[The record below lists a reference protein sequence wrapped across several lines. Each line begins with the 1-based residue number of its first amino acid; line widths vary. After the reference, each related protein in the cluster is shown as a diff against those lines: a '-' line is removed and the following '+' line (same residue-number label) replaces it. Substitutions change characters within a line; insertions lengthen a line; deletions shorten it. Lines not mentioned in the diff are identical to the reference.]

1 MNKFFTEDVKTGLI
15 VAGIGVILYLLYT
28 ELNRKGDVVVVKKIP
43 TPLEEVLI

>member
-1 MNKFFTEDVKTGLI
+1 MNKVSEGVKTGLI
-15 VAGIGVILYLLYT
+15 VAGIGVLLYLLYT